1 MSAMDYPDTAPSF
14 AKSKPLKCFQVEGND
29 EPEDTMIVFARSSIE
44 AKRHW
49 ANEHGD
55 GDKFITGISACRRPQ
70 WDSFAPGPVPRL
82 ELIDA
87 GWWMECENCC
97 VRISSD
103 YIGTSEPYTDSYSQ
117 ADWALEREYGPDL
130 TLPVMEPYEPKAGRI
145 WCNKACHD
153 RDMTERARIK
163 RMGARAIAIVAAEV
177 ERRWPDVTIKSDANG
192 TYANPANH
200 VSVNRDRKSGYL
212 LVNDVRIGFKCPG
225 MQYGA
230 TFAVRDKAWRQS
242 YIVNGRPWEPR
253 DGYTCQTTANRAP
266 LAMRKRSVELWI
278 ANGDKDT
285 WDAWRA
291 TKREEVT
298 A

>member
-44 AKRHW
+44 AKRRW

-70 WDSFAPGPVPRL
+70 WDAFAPGPVPRL

-117 ADWALEREYGPDL
+117 ADWAFEREYGPDL

-153 RDMTERARIK
+153 RDMAERSRIK
-163 RMGARAIAIVAAEV
+163 RMATKAQKIVEAWALKTYPGV
-177 ERRWPDVTIKSDANG
+177 EIMRGEEGFMLDPN
-192 TYANPANH
+192 
-200 VSVNRDRKSGYL
+200 VSVHRDLGYL
-212 LVNDVRIGFKCPG
+212 LIYSVRVPITFPG
-225 MQYGA
+225 TKYGA
-230 TFAVRDKAWRQS
+230 QIAVRDEEWRKS
-242 YIVNGRPWEPR
+242 YIINGRPWEPR
-253 DGYTCQTTANRAP
+253 DGYSCKTTANRAP